1 MGSNI
6 KRRQHTVAQMLLQGF
21 ADERGHLIESQRGGR
36 EHRTNVKNASV
47 ISNFYTTRL
56 ENGHASTVVEDWLAD
71 EVEGPAVGP
80 IVAARHGRPIEAHH
94 VEALAK
100 FVISS
105 LLRTRTVQD
114 QLIQIGDTVGPL
126 LLLQRATAATD
137 ESHRLKDPQQ
147 REQLLRIA
155 ESAYERIRP
164 TTNNPNAQL
173 RVILR
178 KIDELTPRLVQWRWD
193 VHTGGSASLILGD
206 APVSA
211 LGRDDREGWNGIIP
225 DGTALVLPVS
235 PNALIVGTAPSASAL
250 TRSAGVAPL
259 TPELVNAANHLTVS
273 GASRSVFRH
282 PGTRFPYGIE
292 FGPNAPAL
300 PDPSVTWTEN
310 DGGDPDPEPP
320 PLQDPII
327 SEIMRQIVAGSHAQE
342 FDL

>member
-1 MGSNI
+1 
-6 KRRQHTVAQMLLQGF
+6 MLLQGF
-21 ADERGHLIESQRGGR
+21 ADEHGHLIESHRGGP

-47 ISNFYTTRL
+47 MSNFYTTRL
-56 ENGHASTVVEDWLAD
+56 EDGNPSTVVEDWLAD

-80 IVAARHGRPIEAHH
+80 ILAARHGHPIEEHH

-105 LLRTRTVQD
+105 LLRTRTVQG

-126 LLLQRATAATD
+126 LLLQRAMAATD

-147 REQLLRIA
+147 RERLLQLA
-155 ESAYERIRP
+155 EAAYERIRP

-193 VHTGGSASLILGD
+193 VHTGGSASLVLGD

-225 DGTALVLPVS
+225 EGSALVLPVS
-235 PNALIVGTAPSASAL
+235 PKALIVGTATTTREV
-250 TRSAGVAPL
+250 TRSTRVAPL
-259 TPELVNAANHLTVS
+259 TTELVDAVNKLTVS

-282 PGTRFPYGIE
+282 PGTKFPAGME
-292 FGPNAPAL
+292 FAPNSPVL
-300 PDPSVTWTEN
+300 PDPTITWTESE
-310 DGGDPDPEPP
+310 GDDQDPEPP
-320 PLQDPII
+320 PLQDPLI

-342 FDL
+342 FDE

>member
-1 MGSNI
+1 MGSDI

-21 ADERGHLIESQRGGR
+21 ADGRGHLIESQRGGP

-47 ISNFYTTRL
+47 HSNFYTTKL
-56 ENGHASTVVEDWLAD
+56 EDGNPSTIVEDWLAD

-80 IVAARHGRPIEAHH
+80 IVAARHGRRIEAHQ

-105 LLRTRTVQD
+105 LLRTRTVQG

-126 LLLQRATAATD
+126 LLLRQAMAATG

-193 VHTGGSASLILGD
+193 VHTGGPASLVVGD

-211 LGRDDREGWNGIIP
+211 LGRDDRGGWNGIIP
-225 DGTALVLPVS
+225 EGSALILPVS
-235 PNALIVGTAPSASAL
+235 PNAIVVGTAPGTSTQA
-250 TRSAGVAPL
+250 RSARVMPL
-259 TPELVNAANHLTVS
+259 TPELVDAANTLTVS

-282 PGTRFPYGIE
+282 PGTKFPSAVD
-292 FGPNAPAL
+292 FGPTAPVL
-300 PDPSVTWTEN
+300 PDPTITWTEN
-310 DGGDPDPEPP
+310 DGEDSDPEPP
-320 PLQDPII
+320 PVQDPVI
-327 SEIMRQIVAGSHAQE
+327 SEIMRQIAAGSHAQE
-342 FDL
+342 FDR